1 MNRRILTLSALAGLF
16 LGATA
21 GTAIAQAQAQAPLL
35 TKPLKIVVGFPP
47 GGSADTL
54 ARALV
59 QQLEGVAPAVIID
72 NKPGAGGRVALE
84 TVKNAEP
91 DGSTLVLTPASMVVL
106 YPHLYKKLSYN
117 PATDFAPVT
126 RVAAAPF
133 VLSVGPAV
141 PASVKTLA
149 DFAQWAKS
157 DPKSAAYGSSGAGS
171 MPHFTGVL
179 LGKSMHLDLLHVAYR
194 GAAPAMTDLVGG
206 QVAAN
211 VSVMSNALPQIQ
223 AGKVR
228 ALAVSSPQRIP
239 SLPQTPTLAE
249 LGHGEAT
256 AVEWFG
262 VFAPS
267 KTPQPVVAALN
278 AAFAKAARSTPYL
291 DALAKGGFEAV
302 PAESSAAFGTA
313 VQSEIL
319 RWGPVIKAS
328 GFTPED

>member
-1 MNRRILTLSALAGLF
+1 MHRRILTLSALAGL
-16 LGATA
+16 LWAAA
-21 GTAIAQAQAQAPLL
+21 GPVAAQAQATLL
-35 TKPLKIVVGFPP
+35 SKPLKIVVGFPP

-54 ARALV
+54 ARALA

-84 TVKNAEP
+84 AVKNAEP
-91 DGSTLVLTPASMVVL
+91 DGSTVALTPASMVVL

-117 PATDFAPVT
+117 PAADFAPIT

-133 VLSVGPAV
+133 VLAVGPAV
-141 PASVKTLA
+141 PAAVKTLA

-157 DPKSAAYGSSGAGS
+157 VPKSAAYGSSGAGS
-171 MPHFTGVL
+171 MQHFTGVL
-179 LGKSMHLDLLHVAYR
+179 LGKSMHLDWLHVAYR

-211 VSVMSNALPQIQ
+211 VSVMSNAMPQIQ

-228 ALAVSSPQRIP
+228 ALAVSSPQRLP
-239 SLPQTPTLAE
+239 GLPQTPTLAE

-256 AVEWFG
+256 AIEWFG
-262 VFAPS
+262 MFAPH
-267 KTPQPVVAALN
+267 KTPASVIAALN
-278 AAFAKAARSTPYL
+278 AAVANAARSKPFL
-291 DALAKGGFEAV
+291 EAMAKGGFEAV
-302 PAESSAAFGTA
+302 PAESPASFSAA
-313 VQSEIL
+313 VQAEIL
-319 RWGPVIKAS
+319 RWGPVVKAS